1 MADHNA
7 NERSDTP
14 LAGLVVADFSRV
26 LAGPLTTMMLG
37 DLGAEIIKIER
48 PGLGDETRAWGPPYT
63 ADGDSAY
70 YLSVNRN
77 KRSIALDLRDDAQ
90 RGQARA
96 IAESA
101 DILIE
106 NFRAGTMR
114 RYGLDY
120 ESLCSCN
127 PGLIYC
133 RISGFGSQRGRGLP
147 GYDFLV
153 QALSGLMSITGDPD
167 GPPMKTGVA
176 IVDVLTG
183 LHATIG
189 ILAALHDRQRT
200 QTGQIVE
207 VNLFSSALAS
217 LVNQASSY
225 LTTGT
230 VPTRISNQHPSI
242 APYETFATASAPI
255 VIAVG
260 NDGQF
265 HKLCRALGAE
275 QMAGNPMWTS
285 NSKRV
290 SNRDQLKT
298 ALEEILTSKPRDHWL
313 RLLEDADISC
323 GPVNNIAEA
332 FELADGLQLDAVREL
347 TQAGG
352 TPVAT
357 VSNPISFSRSDLR
370 YELAPPKLD
379 ADSSEILGWLQKYVQ
394 DEGPERA

>member
-48 PGLGDETRAWGPPYT
+48 PGSGDETRAWGPPYS

-77 KRSIALDLRDDAQ
+77 KRSIALDLGDDAQ
-90 RGQARA
+90 RDQARA

-106 NFRAGTMR
+106 NFRAGTMQ

-120 ESLCSCN
+120 DSLRSRN
-127 PGLIYC
+127 PGLVYC
-133 RISGFGSQRGRGLP
+133 RISGFGNQKGRDLP
-147 GYDFLV
+147 GYDFLA

-189 ILAALHDRQRT
+189 ILAAIHDRQRT
-200 QTGQIVE
+200 QSGQMVE

-230 VPTRISNQHPSI
+230 VPVRISNQHPSI

-275 QMAGNPMWTS
+275 QIASNPLWAS
-285 NSKRV
+285 NAKRV
-290 SNRDQLKT
+290 SNRDELKT
-298 ALEEILTSKPRDHWL
+298 ALEEILTSHPHDHWL
-313 RLLEDADISC
+313 RLLEDAGIPC

-332 FELADGLQLDAVREL
+332 FEMADRLRLDAVREL
-347 TQAGG
+347 TRVSGA
-352 TPVAT
+352 TVAT
-357 VSNPISFSRSDLR
+357 VSNPISFSRSAVR
-370 YELAPPKLD
+370 YELAPPKLGG
-379 ADSSEILGWLQKYVQ
+379 DSAEILEWLQKNAK
-394 DEGPERA
+394 G